1 MTMTN
6 KQGPFEIKRETNRVL
21 VLSWL
26 PEEEIEEGAL
36 QQIENAAKHP
46 DVSAHIAIM
55 PDVHQ
60 GFGVTIGSVFP
71 TKGVVVPNAVGVDI
85 GCGMAAMKTSVR
97 YDPSLMGKEFWRKWS
112 GKVKREVPVGFNVHP
127 NRTFAAL
134 GSLGGG
140 LEAAELLPVMEAK
153 APAQLGTLGGG
164 NHFLEAQVDQHG
176 TIWLMV
182 HSGSRHTGLRIANH
196 YHKLAVAIDE
206 RSDEEKKDGLS
217 ALPLSED
224 IGQNYIRDHLWAKR
238 FAKRSRRQMV
248 DRMRDGLEAMGQDAE
263 IVHLIDCS
271 HNYVAQEEHDGQTL
285 MVHRKG
291 ATGAEVGEE
300 GIIPGT
306 MGSTSYIV
314 LGKGNPQSLSSCSH
328 GAGRKMGRNVARK
341 TFAEQDFN
349 EAMSRSGSFTKVS
362 MGVIDEA
369 PMAYKDVTEVMA
381 RQTDLV
387 DVLYTLR
394 PLMTI
399 KGDSKA
405 RDD

>member
-1 MTMTN
+1 MTRTYD
-6 KQGPFEIKRETNRVL
+6 QGPFEIKRETNRVP

-36 QQIENAAKHP
+36 RQIENAAKHP

-71 TKGVVVPNAVGVDI
+71 TEGVVVPNAVGVDI
-85 GCGMAAMKTSVR
+85 GCGVTAMKTTLQ
-97 YDPSLMGKEFWRKWS
+97 YDFSLMGRAFWRKWS
-112 GKVKREVPVGFNVHP
+112 GKVQREVPVGFNVHKDRRLKDLGALAEP
-127 NRTFAAL
+127 LRATDLNPVLRT
-134 GSLGGG
+134 
-140 LEAAELLPVMEAK
+140 K
-153 APAQLGTLGGG
+153 APVQLGTLGGG
-164 NHFLEAQVDQHG
+164 NHFLEAQADQFG
-176 TIWLMV
+176 MIWLMV

-196 YHKLAVAIDE
+196 YHKLAEALDE
-206 RSDEEKKDGLS
+206 RPETDKADGLS
-217 ALPLSED
+217 GLPLDDD
-224 IGQNYIRDHLWAKR
+224 IGQDYVHDHLWAKQ
-238 FAKRSRRQMV
+238 FAKRSRGLMIS
-248 DRMRDGLEAMGQDAE
+248 RMLEALEAMGQDAE
-263 IVHLIDCS
+263 IAHLIDCS
-271 HNYVAQEEHDGQTL
+271 HNYVTDEDHDGQTH

-291 ATGAEVGEE
+291 ATSAEAGEE

-314 LGKGNPQSLSSCSH
+314 LGKGNPQSLNSCSH
-328 GAGRKMGRNVARK
+328 GAGRKMGRSVAKK
-341 TFAEQDFN
+341 TFTRQDFDA
-349 EAMSRSGSFTKVS
+349 AMAASGSFTKVS

-369 PMAYKDVTEVMA
+369 PMAYKDVTEVIA
-381 RQTDLV
+381 RQKSLI